1 MPARLHHPKTLVFSL
16 LLPDRRECRT
26 ARTWSHSAI
35 AVLPRR
41 GKGRLVVL
49 GRTGDKSSSVEAAVS
64 SAEEEQEE
72 KSVPSVSKAE
82 LVVRVRL
89 RLGADSRSLSSE

>member
-1 MPARLHHPKTLVFSL
+1 
-16 LLPDRRECRT
+16 
-26 ARTWSHSAI
+26 
-35 AVLPRR
+35 
-41 GKGRLVVL
+41 VL